1 MNIVE
6 ICNTYETSYY
16 AYNSNYDYDTR
27 SGMRT
32 FCSSEDFFDTTYR
45 ISGTIRAPVDT
56 MEFTASAAGL
66 GSTYHVQQSLQ
77 QDGGWSPNYWYDGNY
92 QRDYDYSYG
101 LLDGVTDT
109 VNVDL
114 LWETTGESRPT
125 LKVELDLEELQAG
138 LGSAT
143 GRMALAMQQDR
154 YTASARVD
162 TMEAGVDM
170 ELAFALDHGESE
182 MRMSL
187 KVDDTPFVE
196 MTMGLTLDG
205 GSTVLDTQAELQ
217 DSRLAASALMRT
229 KDNACYLSMDVCGR
243 VETDPLTLVD
253 AHMQV
258 SGADLQV

>member
-1 MNIVE
+1 MNIAE
-6 ICNTYETSYY
+6 TCDTYETTYY
-16 AYNSNYDYDTR
+16 AYNRNYDYDYDYR
-27 SGMRT
+27 SGIRT
-32 FCSSEDFFDTTYR
+32 SCRSEDFFDTTYR

-56 MEFTASAAGL
+56 MEFTASATGL
-66 GSTYHVQQSLQ
+66 GSTYFYSSTLQ
-77 QDGGWSPNYWYDGNY
+77 QDGDWLPAEGNI
-92 QRDYDYSYG
+92 QHSEDYSYG

-125 LKVELDLEELQAG
+125 LKVELDLEELRAG

-143 GRMALAMQQDR
+143 GRMALVMQQDR

-170 ELAFALDHGESE
+170 EMAFALDHGESE

-205 GSTVLDTQAELQ
+205 GSTVLDMQAELQ

-229 KDNACYLSMDVCGR
+229 EDNACYLSMDVCGR

>member
-1 MNIVE
+1 
-6 ICNTYETSYY
+6 
-16 AYNSNYDYDTR
+16 
-27 SGMRT
+27 MRT

-154 YTASARVD
+154 YTASARVVGGLL
-162 TMEAGVDM
+162 ARVHRSACSARHAPAVDSATTRRTYGSF
-170 ELAFALDHGESE
+170 ELAQKDKAKKTD
-182 MRMSL
+182 
-187 KVDDTPFVE
+187 KK
-196 MTMGLTLDG
+196 
-205 GSTVLDTQAELQ
+205 
-217 DSRLAASALMRT
+217 AAKSVGYR
-229 KDNACYLSMDVCGR
+229 
-243 VETDPLTLVD
+243 
-253 AHMQV
+253 H
-258 SGADLQV
+258 

>member
-1 MNIVE
+1 M
-6 ICNTYETSYY
+6 
-16 AYNSNYDYDTR
+16 
-27 SGMRT
+27 
-32 FCSSEDFFDTTYR
+32 
-45 ISGTIRAPVDT
+45 
-56 MEFTASAAGL
+56 
-66 GSTYHVQQSLQ
+66 
-77 QDGGWSPNYWYDGNY
+77 
-92 QRDYDYSYG
+92 
-101 LLDGVTDT
+101 
-109 VNVDL
+109 
-114 LWETTGESRPT
+114 
-125 LKVELDLEELQAG
+125 DLEELQAG

-170 ELAFALDHGESE
+170 EMAFALDHGESE